1 MTAMKQP
8 KPRLKR
14 QDWIDAAIEMLAE
27 EGIGA
32 VSVDRLAAKLDITRG
47 SFYHHFDDRA
57 DLLTAVLDYWAQHW
71 TYEVRD
77 QIASLGLDASNT
89 LLALMR
95 IIRNNRA
102 ADYDAPIRAWAL
114 HDPLAHAVVERV
126 DEARLSVIWSLFD
139 ALGFEGLDAENRARL
154 FLYYEM
160 AAPAMFVGPSRERDE
175 QLLIERHRF
184 LTAGCRDG

>member
-1 MTAMKQP
+1 MTATKKP
-8 KPRLKR
+8 RPRLKR
-14 QDWIDAAIEMLAE
+14 EDWIDAAIEMLAE
-27 EGIGA
+27 EGIGS

-47 SFYHHFDDRA
+47 SFYHHFDDRS
-57 DLLTAVLDYWAQHW
+57 DLLAAVLDYWAQHW

-77 QIASLGLDASNT
+77 QIASLGLDPSNT

-114 HDPLAHAVVERV
+114 HDPLAHAAVKQV
-126 DEARLSVIWSLFD
+126 DEVRLSVIRSLFD

-160 AAPAMFVGPSRERDE
+160 AAPAMFVEPSRESDE

-184 LTAGCRDG
+184 LTTGRRDE